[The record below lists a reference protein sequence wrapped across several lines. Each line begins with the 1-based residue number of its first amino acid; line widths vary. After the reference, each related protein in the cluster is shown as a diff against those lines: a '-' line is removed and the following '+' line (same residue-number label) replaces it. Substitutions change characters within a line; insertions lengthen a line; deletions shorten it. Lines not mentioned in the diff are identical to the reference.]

1 MKTAKVLLKD
11 LSITE
16 LKSQYDLN
24 ARYLLAHKN
33 ILARIMAGCIRNYRG
48 MTPEEIF
55 PLIRDDI
62 KVDIVRVEPG
72 MTNSKIKGL
81 QREDYHPGEG
91 RIVFD
96 IRFTARLPENETIL
110 IIINLEIENG
120 HFPSQKLLSRSIYY
134 PVRELS
140 SQGDRDFSLAKQ
152 EYEKLSKVYS
162 IWILMDVP
170 EYMANTIRTI
180 KLHDENLYG
189 NDYTI
194 PGNYDFMETILIGVG
209 KKESD
214 VKGIPDMLFTLLT
227 NNLRAE
233 EKRKILEEKYGMRLT
248 EEETERA
255 NNMCNLSDAILEKGL
270 TEGIEIGHGRGMSE
284 GIAKGEN
291 NYRDSIIRK
300 KLMKGQSIEFIA
312 DFLEED
318 IETVRK
324 VAKQI
329 EDEKTV
335 N

>member
-1 MKTAKVLLKD
+1 
-11 LSITE
+11 
-16 LKSQYDLN
+16 
-24 ARYLLAHKN
+24 
-33 ILARIMAGCIRNYRG
+33 
-48 MTPEEIF
+48 MT
-55 PLIRDDI
+55 
-62 KVDIVRVEPG
+62 
-72 MTNSKIKGL
+72 
-81 QREDYHPGEG
+81 
-91 RIVFD
+91 
-96 IRFTARLPENETIL
+96 
-110 IIINLEIENG
+110 
-120 HFPSQKLLSRSIYY
+120 
-134 PVRELS
+134 
-140 SQGDRDFSLAKQ
+140 KQ

-233 EKRKILEEKYGMRLT
+233 EKRKILEEKYGIRMT

-324 VAKQI
+324 VARQI
-329 EDEKTV
+329 EDEKSV